1 MVDAMKVAKS
11 DFATFEELVQAIH
24 ESTACTG
31 QRFSFGITGGG
42 MMIQFAAADASLIVL
57 FQAQRVSRFS
67 WASQALHRPFL
78 NTPAGTFPFFSPLF
92 SPIGFI

>member
-1 MVDAMKVAKS
+1 MKVAKS

-42 MMIQFAAADASLIVL
+42 IMLQFAAADASLIVGL
-57 FQAQRVSRFS
+57 LLGGAMKKECSVIIQINGIRF
-67 WASQALHRPFL
+67 AI
-78 NTPAGTFPFFSPLF
+78 FS
-92 SPIGFI
+92 